1 MSSQPDGAFPRV
13 NHALIKQGQYI
24 GLIVSVVGR
33 TVNFD
38 GQSNLEIEC
47 SDGGRVTIT
56 VDPEY
61 NYVPGQVLEIMGHLM
76 DENTI
81 QHFIS
86 RDLGESMDMEVYSE
100 MISKVLTNPKYA
112 SLFNAM

>member
-81 QHFIS
+81 QVGWGGAVGVALLCNDTDVS
-86 RDLGESMDMEVYSE
+86 
-100 MISKVLTNPKYA
+100 
-112 SLFNAM
+112 